1 MGRLVTDRIKNGNIQ
16 VQYCPTKQMIAD
28 YMSKPL
34 QGALFY
40 LFRNV
45 IMGWSH
51 ISSVFE
57 GYVPPEER
65 VELDT
70 AVTKS
75 KLVELKKTY
84 ASSVRNQNNRVEV
97 DLAEDA

>member
-1 MGRLVTDRIKNGNIQ
+1 
-16 VQYCPTKQMIAD
+16 
-28 YMSKPL
+28 MSKPL
-34 QGALFY
+34 QGSLFH

-65 VELDT
+65 VELESSG
-70 AVTKS
+70 TKS

-97 DLAEDA
+97 DLAECEEIYPSTH

>member
-1 MGRLVTDRIKNGNIQ
+1 
-16 VQYCPTKQMIAD
+16 MIAD
-28 YMSKPL
+28 YMSKPP
-34 QGALFY
+34 QGALFH

-70 AVTKS
+70 SGTKS

-97 DLAEDA
+97 DLAECEEMWKASRKC

>member
-1 MGRLVTDRIKNGNIQ
+1 
-16 VQYCPTKQMIAD
+16 
-28 YMSKPL
+28 
-34 QGALFY
+34 
-40 LFRNV
+40 
-45 IMGWSH
+45 
-51 ISSVFE
+51 
-57 GYVPPEER
+57 VPPEER

-70 AVTKS
+70 AVT

>member
-1 MGRLVTDRIKNGNIQ
+1 
-16 VQYCPTKQMIAD
+16 MIAD

-34 QGALFY
+34 QGALFH

-70 AVTKS
+70 AVTK
-75 KLVELKKTY
+75 LVELKKTY